1 MSIFQIICLV
11 LLAVAFVVF
20 AIYAYLEKEGVD
32 EAAFIGVLLAAVCI
46 AIGLFSLLLG
56 AIGWLVWSV

>member
-11 LLAVAFVVF
+11 LLAIAFVVF

-32 EAAFIGVLLAAVCI
+32 GAEFIGVLLAAICI
-46 AIGLFSLLLG
+46 AIGFFSLILG

>member
-11 LLAVAFVVF
+11 LLAIVFVVF

-32 EAAFIGVLLAAVCI
+32 EAEFIGILLSAVCI

-56 AIGWLVWSV
+56 AIGWLIWSV

>member
-32 EAAFIGVLLAAVCI
+32 EGEFIGILLVAVCI

>member
-32 EAAFIGVLLAAVCI
+32 EAEFIGVLLAAVCI

-56 AIGWLVWSV
+56 AIGWLIWSV

>member
-11 LLAVAFVVF
+11 LLAIAFVVF

-32 EAAFIGVLLAAVCI
+32 EAEFIGALLAAICM
-46 AIGLFSLLLG
+46 AIGFFSLMLG
-56 AIGWLVWSV
+56 AIGWLVWSI